1 MLDFGHSLAFFF
13 TKWDFTDPLAFLAC
27 FASTTYVAGILRL
40 KLQSGRFLFTFRQ
53 TGTAVG
59 GFFFLILALAGPFD
73 VFAYQAF
80 WPHMVQHLLLS
91 MVAAPLLLISNPL
104 PVFLWTLPRLMR
116 EGAGELLRPRGKIQ
130 NILRLIIRPRVTLP
144 FYILILYAWHVPDL
158 FTMAI
163 TNSLVHY
170 LQHFTFF
177 LSAILFWWPI
187 IGPAP
192 IRSKLNYPQRLIYL
206 VSVITPTALIAA
218 IITLSTGVI
227 YDHYL
232 STSRHWQIS
241 ALEDQTIAGIIMW
254 IPGNLVYLASLTIIF
269 FTWANKEEK
278 QAVTARKRT

>member
-1 MLDFGHSLAFFF
+1 VLDFVHSVTFFF
-13 TKWDFTDPLAFLAC
+13 AQWDFNDPLALLAC
-27 FASTTYVAGILRL
+27 FASTTYIAGILRL
-40 KLQSGRFLFTFRQ
+40 RLKSRRFPFAFRQ
-53 TGTAVG
+53 MGAAIG

-80 WPHMVQHLLLS
+80 WPHMIQHLLLS
-91 MVAAPLLLISNPL
+91 MVAAPLLLISNPM
-104 PVFLWTLPRLMR
+104 PVFLWTLPQLLR
-116 EGAGELLRPRGKIQ
+116 EGAGELLRPSGQIQ
-130 NILRLIIRPRVTLP
+130 KILRLIIRPQVTLP

-163 TNSLVHY
+163 NNSLVHY

-177 LSAILFWWPI
+177 LSAMLFWWPI

-192 IRSKLNYPQRLIYL
+192 LRSKLNYPQRLLYIVL
-206 VSVITPTALIAA
+206 AITPTALIAA

-254 IPGNLVYLASLTIIF
+254 IPGNLVYLTSLTIIF
-269 FTWANKEEK
+269 FSWANKEDK
-278 QAVTARKRT
+278 RAITARK